1 MFAFPVCLARQNSM
15 AIWVICNEKI
25 EFVKMQRL
33 LSASYHCWHCEKI
46 FQVILARLF
55 LVLVGWVVENKTDW
69 YGRTIITICRWF
81 LMFLFRF
88 HGFDFR
94 ERSVFV
100 LMMACFEEIFISS
113 LLSLNFKLIVLSIYL
128 DSVYIRWMHQWMSQE
143 VLFSDWSRP
152 MSIFW
157 FGSTGD

>member
-15 AIWVICNEKI
+15 AIWVICNKKI
-25 EFVKMQRL
+25 EFVNMQRL
-33 LSASYHCWHCEKI
+33 LSASFHCWLCEKI
-46 FQVILARLF
+46 FQVIIARLF
-55 LVLVGWVVENKTDW
+55 LVLVGWVVEKDTDW